1 MHVQLSEDVDRTSE
15 RSCTEAAVL
24 WAVLEVKRR
33 GREESMGWCGRV
45 DPLFLK
51 GSDQHRLLCDSKIEA
66 PIEGPT
72 LEINVGGV
80 QHIRPNNPPLSD

>member
-51 GSDQHRLLCDSKIEA
+51 GSDQHSLLCDSKIEA
-66 PIEGPT
+66 PIEGFYD
-72 LEINVGGV
+72 
-80 QHIRPNNPPLSD
+80 S